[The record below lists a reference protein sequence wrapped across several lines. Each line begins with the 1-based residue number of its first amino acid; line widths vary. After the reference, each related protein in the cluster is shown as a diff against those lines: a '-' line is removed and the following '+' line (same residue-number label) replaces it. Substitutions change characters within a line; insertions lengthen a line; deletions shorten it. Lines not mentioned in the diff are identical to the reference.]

1 MPNNKEYEVGDIN
14 KNQHRNQGGRGH
26 GPGGGMS
33 NPGEKANNFGEAIR
47 RLASYCSKYYVA
59 IFVALIFVA
68 AGTVFKLI
76 GPNMLSDITDKIIE
90 GIQVGIDVPAIE
102 KIAMTLAII
111 YVASYILYA
120 MQGFIMATISQKV
133 TKSLRTQISEKINRL
148 PLKYFDKT
156 STGDVLS
163 RVTNDVD
170 MIGQTL
176 NQSLGNLFLS
186 VASLVGALIMMYVTN
201 WILATAAVLSTIIG
215 FAFMMFIIKR
225 SQTYFMER
233 QRELGKLNGHI
244 EEIYAGHNVVKAYN
258 GEKKQV
264 KSLTV

>member
-176 NQSLGNLFLS
+176 NQSLGNLFL
-186 VASLVGALIMMYVTN
+186 
-201 WILATAAVLSTIIG
+201 
-215 FAFMMFIIKR
+215 
-225 SQTYFMER
+225 
-233 QRELGKLNGHI
+233 
-244 EEIYAGHNVVKAYN
+244 
-258 GEKKQV
+258 
-264 KSLTV
+264 